1 MRTGREEAETKGE
14 EGDEGEDGGRA
25 PDRKDAFVAVRRL
38 PVGVL
43 CWVSCYSPSGG
54 RGPGA
59 ARRLPAIGRLGSD
72 GADHAGDVADEGL
85 DPRERRRRDLTVFD
99 RCGVG
104 VENWTR

>member
-1 MRTGREEAETKGE
+1 MSTGREEAETKGE
-14 EGDEGEDGGRA
+14 EGDEGEEGEEGGRA
-25 PDRKDAFVAVRRL
+25 PDRKDAFFAARRL
-38 PVGVL
+38 PGGGL

-85 DPRERRRRDLTVFD
+85 DPLKGRR
-99 RCGVG
+99 
-104 VENWTR
+104 